1 MAKLNVSYCQGIN
14 MPNYAE
20 YFERERYKPKY
31 QIGDRVFGYYQKIPF
46 IGSVGND
53 RYISDERGAEIT
65 VQLDLPLKTKNDIH
79 SIIIVKH
86 KDIKRL
92 KDYEGVK

>member
-1 MAKLNVSYCQGIN
+1 

-65 VQLDLPLKTKNDIH
+65 VHLDLPLKTKNDIH

>member
-1 MAKLNVSYCQGIN
+1 MA
-14 MPNYAE
+14 NYAE

-31 QIGDRVFGYYQKIPF
+31 QIGDRVFGHYEKIPF

-53 RYISDERGAEIT
+53 RLISQIAGPEVTIH
-65 VQLDLPLKTKNDIH
+65 LDLPMKTKNGVR

-86 KDIKRL
+86 KDIKKL
-92 KDYEGVK
+92 TDYGTEDTGLRRKSTSSRW

>member
-1 MAKLNVSYCQGIN
+1 

-20 YFERERYKPKY
+20 YFEKHRPKPVWH
-31 QIGDRVFGYYQKIPF
+31 IGDRVSGKWNKIPF

-53 RYISDERGAEIT
+53 NMINETEGPRVSIH
-65 VQLDLPLKTKNDIH
+65 LDLPIKYKDKVYTVIF
-79 SIIIVKH
+79 VKQ

-92 KDYEGVK
+92 VEY